1 VSLTLIALEK
11 IAAHARAAGFHRA
24 AALPVA
30 GIEDDFHRF
39 YEDYL
44 KKGLA
49 ADLGYLS
56 RPERF
61 DLLSIFPGARTLLLF
76 FYPYRFRSVEDK
88 LRAAP
93 FKVAR
98 YAWQKDY
105 HIVLKEKLH
114 QLIEDLALTGR
125 AVTDSAPLLER
136 YWARRAG
143 LGFIGKNGMLI
154 DRETGSYFFIAAA
167 LVSEEI
173 QGDVPLRE
181 NSYTP
186 ADDFAEFC
194 KDCTLCIDSCPTAA
208 LTGDGLMDTSLC
220 ISYQTIESKT
230 APVFST
236 GTKKHR
242 WIFGCDICQQVCPY
256 NKDQSAYADELFND
270 EHEAAASIAAG
281 ESITEKARLK
291 SSVFLRRGSE
301 KIEWNRAALE
311 AR

>member
-1 VSLTLIALEK
+1 MSLTLIALEK
-11 IAAHARAAGFHRA
+11 IASAARAVGFHRT
-24 AALPVA
+24 AALRV
-30 GIEDDFHRF
+30 GDIEDEYQKF
-39 YEDYL
+39 YQGYL
-44 KKGLA
+44 ARGLA
-49 ADLGYLS
+49 ADLKYLS

-61 DLLSIFPGARTLLLF
+61 TLTSIFPEAQTLILF
-76 FYPYRFRSVEDK
+76 LYPYRFRAVEEK
-88 LRAAP
+88 LKAAP

-105 HIVLKEKLH
+105 HIMLKQKLH
-114 QLIEDLALTGR
+114 RLLEDLALTGR
-125 AVTDSAPLLER
+125 AVTDSAPLFER

-167 LVSEEI
+167 LVGEEI
-173 QGDVPLRE
+173 QGDFPLRE
-181 NSYTP
+181 KSYTP
-186 ADDFAEFC
+186 AYDFTEFC
-194 KDCTLCIDSCPTAA
+194 KDCRLCVDACPTAA
-208 LTGDGLMDTSLC
+208 LTGDGLMATTRC

-242 WIFGCDICQQVCPY
+242 WLFGCDICQQVCPY
-256 NKDQSAYADELFND
+256 NKGKSAYADEHFND
-270 EHEAAASIAAG
+270 EHEAAARIAAG

-301 KIEWNRAALE
+301 KIAWNRAALE
-311 AR
+311 A